1 VTRRTFISQPE
12 LSEEDRAL
20 REALA
25 ARTNLPPES
34 TGEAEP
40 EPEPAPKPSGP
51 PMGARDEES
60 EGTGPEAWLRGHV
73 EAAQGQGGWLR
84 AFTD

>member
-40 EPEPAPKPSGP
+40 EPEPQPSGP
-51 PMGARDEES
+51 PMGARDEQP
-60 EGTGPEAWLRGHV
+60 EGASPEAWLRGHV

-84 AFTD
+84 ATTD